1 MAFMHRFIKLAAV
14 GMIGSWASLSVAAS
28 GGGPEYINPPGLYDS
43 TVHGYSQVTVAKASD
58 RVIYVAGQGGE
69 NAKGEYSDDFGA
81 QVDQALSN
89 LQTALKAA
97 GADITN
103 VAKITVFIVDHNM
116 ERLGIFE
123 KAMLKMLDGRPAPA
137 STLVPVPALALPVMK
152 FEIDAVAV
160 VGK

>member
-1 MAFMHRFIKLAAV
+1 MAFMHRLIKFTAV
-14 GMIGSWASLSVAAS
+14 GMIGSWASLSVAAA
-28 GGGPEYINPPGLYDS
+28 GGGPEHINPPGLYDS

-69 NAKGEYSDDFGA
+69 NEKGEYSDDFQA

-97 GADITN
+97 GADVPNI
-103 VAKITVFIVDHNM
+103 AKITVFIVDHSM

-137 STLVPVPALALPVMK
+137 ATLVPVPALALPAMQ
-152 FEIDAVAV
+152 FEIDAIAV
-160 VGK
+160 VGQ